1 MKRAPARRK
10 AVAALQ
16 LGSEARY
23 RLLAGVGG
31 IGTGLFFA
39 LEGNH
44 TLGRNESRPARQLD
58 VRDYCKLHI
67 IAHYVAVLLGADP
80 SGTPFHVLP
89 VGRVGDDDIGRRLW
103 REMQDAGMDMRFVER
118 VPGQLT
124 PLSVCFQYPD
134 GSGGNITVRA
144 AGALAPTPEDIDQVE
159 PYLEA
164 ERSRAIVLAAP
175 EVPLEAR
182 GHLLRLGARHGA
194 FCVASCTTAEMQ
206 DALRLGLFA
215 PVDLL
220 AVNEEEAAALAG
232 QELDPS
238 QPEAFLK
245 ACAAVLRPD
254 ARLVV
259 TAGRHGA
266 YAYES
271 GTWEYCP
278 AAQVPVVS
286 TAGAGDALLAG
297 VLVGLAAGLPLVMN
311 RARRTTLADHPLA
324 SALDLGTLLAAFGV
338 TSPHTIPPEVSA
350 GRLAAFADEI
360 GLQLSDRL
368 SRLFPGRS

>member
-1 MKRAPARRK
+1 
-10 AVAALQ
+10 
-16 LGSEARY
+16 
-23 RLLAGVGG
+23 
-31 IGTGLFFA
+31 
-39 LEGNH
+39 
-44 TLGRNESRPARQLD
+44 
-58 VRDYCKLHI
+58 
-67 IAHYVAVLLGADP
+67 
-80 SGTPFHVLP
+80 
-89 VGRVGDDDIGRRLW
+89 
-103 REMQDAGMDMRFVER
+103 MQDTGMDMRFIQR

-124 PLSVCFQYPD
+124 PISVCFQYPD

-144 AGALAPTPEDIDQVE
+144 AGPLAPTPEDIDRVE

-164 ERSRAIVLAAP
+164 ERGQAIVLAAP

-182 GHLLRLGARHGA
+182 GHLLRLGAQHGA
-194 FCVASCTTAEMQ
+194 FCVASFATAEMQ
-206 DALRLGLFA
+206 DALRLGLLA
-215 PVDLL
+215 LVDLL

-259 TAGRHGA
+259 TAGSHGA
-266 YAYES
+266 YAHES

-297 VLVGLAAGLPLVMN
+297 VLVGLAAGLPLVMD
-311 RARRTTLADHPLA
+311 RPRRTTLAEQSLA
-324 SALDLGTLLAAFGV
+324 TALDLGTLLAALSV
-338 TSPHTIPPEVSA
+338 TSPHTIHPEVNA
-350 GRLAAFADEI
+350 ARLAAFADEMA
-360 GLQLSDRL
+360 LQLGERL
-368 SRLFPGRS
+368 SRLLPGRSTTA